1 MCFFSGYYRYYSGYY
16 GRYISSSKAFIF
28 SLKNYQGSGYF
39 KRDITNSYYAT
50 YSYYYYG
57 PTFGSGHDIYVANY
71 ANRNYNSGFSCRSY
85 LVSNCNNYV
94 WTGSNNFCAD
104 EIEVYRELTS

>member
-1 MCFFSGYYRYYSGYY
+1 MCFFSGY

-39 KRDITNSYYAT
+39 KRDITSGYYAM

-57 PTFGSGHDIYVANY
+57 PIFGSGHDIYVSSY
-71 ANRNYNSGFSCRSY
+71 ANRNYNSRFSCSSY
-85 LVSNCNNYV
+85 YVPNCDNYV
-94 WTGSNNFCAD
+94 WTGSKNFSPD

>member
-1 MCFFSGYYRYYSGYY
+1 MCFFSGYRGYIY
-16 GRYISSSKAFIF
+16 SSKAFIF

-50 YSYYYYG
+50 YNNYNYG

-71 ANRNYNSGFSCRSY
+71 ANRNYYSGFSCRSY
-85 LVSNCNNYV
+85 HVSNCNNYV